1 MFFWHKHDNKTL
13 LLCVG
18 TPAEKEKLNVIQ
30 ELNVAGGKYIHF
42 FYILYLTKNLLI
54 RGLLQLTTESEEAS
68 K

>member
-13 LLCVG
+13 VLCVG

-30 ELNVAGGKYIHF
+30 ELNVAGGKYIQF
-42 FYILYLTKNLLI
+42 FLYIIYDQELI
-54 RGLLQLTTESEEAS
+54 NKRTVTADNR